1 MVKQISKIVYYL
13 LQAVNGY
20 PMEPSPSAVAAV
32 EYALRRLCS
41 WLVHGDTFILFPVC
55 ALSDPVLN
63 CCSVLFPPERRRC
76 FMAWP

>member
-1 MVKQISKIVYYL
+1 MPQQLAREKVCKKTASMAKQFSNIVCCV

-41 WLVHGDTFILFPVC
+41 WLVHGKTTILF
-55 ALSDPVLN
+55 LSAFFL
-63 CCSVLFPPERRRC
+63 SLS
-76 FMAWP
+76 

>member
-1 MVKQISKIVYYL
+1 MAKQISNIVCYV

-41 WLVHGDTFILFPVC
+41 WLVYGETMIFISCLR
-55 ALSDPVLN
+55 
-63 CCSVLFPPERRRC
+63 SV
-76 FMAWP
+76 

>member
-1 MVKQISKIVYYL
+1 MAKQISNIVCYV

-41 WLVHGDTFILFPVC
+41 WLVHGETIISNFSLH
-55 ALSDPVLN
+55 
-63 CCSVLFPPERRRC
+63 SV
-76 FMAWP
+76 